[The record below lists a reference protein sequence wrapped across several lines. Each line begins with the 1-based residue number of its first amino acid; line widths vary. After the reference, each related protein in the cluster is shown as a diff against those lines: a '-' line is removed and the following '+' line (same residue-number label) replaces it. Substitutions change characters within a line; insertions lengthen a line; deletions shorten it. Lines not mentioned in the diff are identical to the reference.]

1 MMFSANKVT
10 TDHLRRAA
18 YRSVRQS
25 SLQPGQDPR
34 ESTARPYALKGR
46 AQALGWTTEQTVVID
61 EDQGRSGASAA
72 EAPASSGWSPRSGSG
87 RSAW

>member
-1 MMFSANKVT
+1 MFSANQVT

-18 YRSVRQS
+18 YLYVRQS
-25 SLQPGQDPR
+25 SLQPVHDHR
-34 ESTARPYALKGR
+34 ESTARQYALQGR